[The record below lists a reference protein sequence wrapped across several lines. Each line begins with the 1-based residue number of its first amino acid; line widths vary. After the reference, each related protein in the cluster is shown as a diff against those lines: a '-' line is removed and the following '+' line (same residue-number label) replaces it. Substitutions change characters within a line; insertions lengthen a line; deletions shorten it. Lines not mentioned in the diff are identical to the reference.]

1 MFTAPGTSLNADI
14 KPADLEGHLL
24 VVEPLEYVENIPTA
38 MGEKDA
44 VRVTVHDI
52 SEQVTHEDL
61 LFFPRVLVGSLKGRI
76 GQKVLAVLGK
86 GTAKPGQSAPWVLI
100 DATTQ
105 GDAVQAA
112 TAYINGLTAAGFTT
126 AEPVVQELAEQSNN
140 PMLAAALGKLGA
152 TKA

>member
-1 MFTAPGTSLNADI
+1 MFTAPGASSSSDV

-24 VVEPLEYVENIPTA
+24 VVEPLEYVESIPTS

-44 VRVTVHDI
+44 VRVNVHDI
-52 SEQVTHEDL
+52 SDQMSYEDIL
-61 LFFPRVLVGSLKGRI
+61 WFPRVLVGSLKGRI

-86 GTAKPGQSAPWVLI
+86 GTAKPGQSAPWLLI

-112 TAYINGLTAAGFTT
+112 TAYMNGLIAAGFTT
-126 AEPVVQELAEQSNN
+126 AEPAVQELAEQSKN